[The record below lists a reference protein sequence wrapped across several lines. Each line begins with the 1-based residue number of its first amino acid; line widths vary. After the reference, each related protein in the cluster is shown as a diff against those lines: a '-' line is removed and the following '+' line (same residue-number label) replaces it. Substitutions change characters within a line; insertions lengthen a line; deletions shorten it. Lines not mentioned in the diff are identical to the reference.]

1 MEDNQSGI
9 YYGYIVVA
17 FIFVIMMMIW
27 GTYATFG
34 VFFASFVDEFGW
46 TRAITSGAPS
56 LRELIFG
63 LACILSARLSEK
75 YGPRAVVTIC
85 GFLLGLGYY
94 FMSQVSAVWQ
104 LYLFFGGII
113 ACGMSAYITVV
124 SIVAKWFHRR
134 RSTMTA
140 IVFSGMGIGFMII
153 PPIANQLISKYGWR
167 TSYMIIAVGSFIL
180 IPLAAQ
186 FLKPYPTEKYRSRE
200 TETVSTD
207 FTVVASVTEL
217 SLKEAVS
224 TGQFWL
230 ISFLYFFFLYMALTV
245 VVHIVI
251 HANGIGISST
261 DATNILAILGFLS
274 VLGMPVA
281 GNAAYRK
288 GNKQVMTVNFLLM
301 AVSFLWLLV
310 AERVWSLYLFAV
322 IFGIA
327 YGGIQILFSP
337 LVAQLFGLG
346 KHSVILGTAAFA
358 GNMGGALGPFV
369 AGFVFDVTK
378 SYNLVF
384 FFCAILSTAG
394 MIVSLFLQPVRKKS
408 M

>member
-186 FLKPYPTEKYRSRE
+186 FLKPSNGEI
-200 TETVSTD
+200 
-207 FTVVASVTEL
+207 SVT
-217 SLKEAVS
+217 
-224 TGQFWL
+224 
-230 ISFLYFFFLYMALTV
+230 
-245 VVHIVI
+245 
-251 HANGIGISST
+251 
-261 DATNILAILGFLS
+261 
-274 VLGMPVA
+274 
-281 GNAAYRK
+281 
-288 GNKQVMTVNFLLM
+288 
-301 AVSFLWLLV
+301 
-310 AERVWSLYLFAV
+310 
-322 IFGIA
+322 
-327 YGGIQILFSP
+327 
-337 LVAQLFGLG
+337 
-346 KHSVILGTAAFA
+346 
-358 GNMGGALGPFV
+358 
-369 AGFVFDVTK
+369 
-378 SYNLVF
+378 
-384 FFCAILSTAG
+384 
-394 MIVSLFLQPVRKKS
+394 
-408 M
+408 